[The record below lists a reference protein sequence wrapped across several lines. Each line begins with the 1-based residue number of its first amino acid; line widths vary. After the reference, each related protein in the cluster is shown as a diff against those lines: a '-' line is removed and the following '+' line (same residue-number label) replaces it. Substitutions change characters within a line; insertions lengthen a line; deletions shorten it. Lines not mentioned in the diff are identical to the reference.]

1 MTVDKML
8 ATERRVALTLAGVF
22 SMRMFGLFLVLPVIS
37 VLAYQYPDASP
48 TLVGFAI
55 GAYGLTQALLQ
66 IPFGVLSDRFGRKPI
81 IYFGLCLF
89 FVGSMVAGISESFIG
104 VVLGRAIQ
112 GSGAIGAVIM
122 ALVADNIRE
131 QHRSKGMAMVG
142 MSIGLAFAAAL
153 VCGPLISQQYGL
165 SGLFYVTASLTLVSA
180 LLISRVPEKSQID
193 TTKTAWYQVLSNH
206 NLLVLNA
213 SIFSLHFMLSA
224 FFLMVPQQIESLGFA
239 LNQQA
244 FIYLP
249 VLLISVIIMVPCM
262 IATERRKSHK
272 LSLSLACLMLIIVSA
287 STVLNLSS
295 AGLFI
300 IMTLFFSAFNLVE
313 ALLPSL
319 VSRVA
324 PDINRGSA
332 MGVYSTFQFSG
343 IFLGGAAS
351 GVISDYFGT
360 MGVASL
366 CVLTLS
372 AWLFILQRFNWRAN

>member
-8 ATERRVALTLAGVF
+8 ATERRIAMTLAGVF

-66 IPFGVLSDRFGRKPI
+66 IPFGVLSDRYGRKPV
-81 IYFGLCLF
+81 IYLGLCLF
-89 FVGSMVAGISESFIG
+89 FVGSIVAGTSDSFFG
-104 VVLGRAIQ
+104 VVLGRALQ

-153 VCGPLISQQYGL
+153 ICGPLISQHYGL
-165 SGLFYVTASLTLVSA
+165 SGLFYTTACLTILAAMLV
-180 LLISRVPEKSQID
+180 SRVPEKAQVD
-193 TTKTAWYQVLSNH
+193 TTKTAWYQVLSDR
-206 NLLVLNA
+206 NLVVLNA
-213 SIFSLHFMLSA
+213 SIFALHFMLSA
-224 FFLMVPQQIESLGFA
+224 FFLMVPKQIESLGFA

-249 VLLISVIIMVPCM
+249 VLLISVMVMVPCM
-262 IATERRKSHK
+262 IITERLKSHK
-272 LSLSLACLMLIIVSA
+272 LSLSIACLMLIIVSG
-287 STVLNLSS
+287 SILFNLSS
-295 AGLFI
+295 TSLFF
-300 IMTLFFSAFNLVE
+300 IMVLFFSAFNLVE

-324 PDINRGSA
+324 PEINRGSA

-351 GVISDYFGT
+351 GILSEQLGAT
-360 MGVASL
+360 GVASL

-372 AWLFILQRFNWRAN
+372 VWFLIIQGFTWRAK